1 MDIDCVWEV
10 VLEVLLSVRA
20 SGCDCSHAAG
30 GDALMSALYAEVGAC
45 VE

>member
-10 VLEVLLSVRA
+10 VLEVLLSDRA
-20 SGCDCSHAAG
+20 RGCDCSHVDG
-30 GDALMSALYAEVGAC
+30 GDALTSALYAEVGAF